1 MSEPLVSVVVGVYN
15 KERHVGECLRSVLAQ
30 TYPRFELIVVD
41 DGSTDGSAAEIA
53 QIQDAR
59 IRAVRRPA
67 NSGHPGKVRNQALRL
82 AQGAYCAFLDADDA
96 WLPEKL
102 ARQVAYMEA
111 HPEFLFSHTGCRVID
126 ADGKDLYVRHGGIYP
141 PPGDCF
147 ADLVKHCFICTS
159 TVMVRTELVG
169 RVGDFS
175 EEDCFRSGQDYEF
188 FVRCAKA
195 TGIGI
200 LADPLARYRLHAGT
214 VSRQSG
220 NWRSIP
226 RDFIRHRLFL
236 RRRTL
241 WEGKVDEADMRAIAR
256 AAAEENAFYWR
267 QQGEFRKAA
276 WFAWQMLRLEPAG
289 VAGWRQLAAAG
300 LRRT

>member
-1 MSEPLVSVVVGVYN
+1 MSEPLVSVIVGVYN

-53 QIQDAR
+53 EIQDAR
-59 IRAVRRPA
+59 IRRVRRPS
-67 NSGHPGKVRNQALRL
+67 NSGHPGKVRNQAIRL
-82 AQGAYCAFLDADDA
+82 AQGAYYAFLDADDV

-102 ARQVAYMEA
+102 EKQVAYMEA
-111 HPEFLFSHTGCRVID
+111 HPGYLLSHSWCRVVD
-126 ADGKDLYVRHGGIYP
+126 ADGKDLYLRHDGRYP
-141 PPGDCF
+141 PSGDCL
-147 ADLVKHCFICTS
+147 AELLKHCFICTS
-159 TVMVRTELVG
+159 TVMVRAELVG
-169 RVGDFS
+169 RVGAFS

-200 LADPLARYRLHAGT
+200 LAEALVRYRLHSGT
-214 VSRQSG
+214 VSRRTS

-226 RDFIRHRLFL
+226 RDFVRHRIFL
-236 RRRTL
+236 RRRSL
-241 WEGKVDEADMRAIAR
+241 WEGAVEEPAMRAIAR
-256 AAAEENAFYWR
+256 GAADENACHWR
-267 QQGEFRKAA
+267 KQGEFRKAA
-276 WFAWQMLRLEPAG
+276 WFAWQMIRLAPAE
-289 VAGWRQLAAAG
+289 ASGWRQLAAAG